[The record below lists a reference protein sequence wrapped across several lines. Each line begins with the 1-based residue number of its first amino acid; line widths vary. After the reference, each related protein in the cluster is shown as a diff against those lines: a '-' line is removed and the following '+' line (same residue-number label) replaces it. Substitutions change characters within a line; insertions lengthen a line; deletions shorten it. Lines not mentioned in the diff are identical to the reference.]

1 MGKNQRV
8 SFIFQNPGNHL
19 KRESQLKKKKKS
31 REEMK
36 EWGRKY
42 KKRKEKIKRKGRK
55 RVLLSYRHV
64 LLPLTV

>member
-19 KRESQLKKKKKS
+19 KRESQLKKKKS

-36 EWGRKY
+36 EWGRKHN
-42 KKRKEKIKRKGRK
+42 KRKEKIKRKGRK
-55 RVLLSYRHV
+55 SVLLSYRHV

>member
-36 EWGRKY
+36 EWGRKHN
-42 KKRKEKIKRKGRK
+42 KRKEKIKRKGRK
-55 RVLLSYRHV
+55 SVLLSYRHV

>member
-1 MGKNQRV
+1 
-8 SFIFQNPGNHL
+8 
-19 KRESQLKKKKKS
+19 
-31 REEMK
+31 MK

-42 KKRKEKIKRKGRK
+42 NKRKEKIKRKGRK